1 MALTLDGRQQEIIG
15 RLTRLHPKF
24 IDLSLD
30 RVERLLASLDHPE
43 TALPPVAH
51 VAGTNGKGS
60 LIAFLRA
67 VLEAAGYRVHAY
79 TSPHLIRF
87 NERICLAG
95 ETIADDAL
103 VTLLGEVEKANA
115 EEPITFF
122 EVTTCAA
129 FLAFSRDPADVLL
142 LETGLGGRLD
152 ATNVIH
158 RPVLAAITPV
168 SIDHQSFLGDALS
181 DIAREK
187 TGILRRGVPAVVGA
201 QEPAAATVI
210 AEVADGVGAPL
221 YRRDRDWAVHARADG
236 FAYSGESWTLE
247 LPRPALL
254 GEHQIDNA
262 GHAVACLERLEGFR
276 IAERHIVEGLRA
288 VTWSGRLQRL
298 DRGALADL
306 LPADWELWLDGGHN
320 PAAGEA
326 VGRVARAWRE
336 ADGRP
341 LDLVFGMLS
350 TRDPHAFLRPLAAET
365 RRLRAVAIPGEQAA
379 LPAEEVAGAASDL
392 GIDARPARDMREAL
406 ASIVRA
412 GDTPARVLVC
422 GSLYLAGAALAAN
435 ADTVAA
441 SPYT

>member
-1 MALTLDGRQQEIIG
+1 M
-15 RLTRLHPKF
+15 
-24 IDLSLD
+24 
-30 RVERLLASLDHPE
+30 V
-43 TALPPVAH
+43 H

-67 VLEAAGYRVHAY
+67 VLEAAGFRVHAY
-79 TSPHLIRF
+79 TSPHLVRF

-95 ETIADDAL
+95 EPIADDAL
-103 VTLLGEVEKANA
+103 VTLLREVEKTNA

-129 FLAFSRDPADVLL
+129 FAAFSRIPADVLL

-152 ATNVIH
+152 ATNVID

-168 SIDHQSFLGDALS
+168 SIDHQSFLGEALS

-187 TGILRRGVPAVVGA
+187 AGILRRGIPAVVGM
-201 QEPAAATVI
+201 QERAAAAVI
-210 AEVADGVGAPL
+210 AEVADDVGAPL
-221 YRRDRDWAVHARADG
+221 YRRDGDWTVHTHEGG
-236 FAYSGESWTLE
+236 FAYNGERWTLE

-262 GHAVACLERLEGFR
+262 GQAVACLERLNDFR
-276 IAERHIVEGLRA
+276 IAERHIVEGLAA
-288 VTWSGRLQRL
+288 VAWSGRLQRL

-320 PAAGEA
+320 AAAAAA
-326 VGRVARAWRE
+326 VGRVAQSWRE

-350 TRDPHAFLRPLAAET
+350 TRDPRAFLRPLAVET

-379 LPAEEVAGAASDL
+379 LSAEDVAGAASDL
-392 GIDARPARDMREAL
+392 GIDARPARDLRDAL
-406 ASIVRA
+406 TSIVGA
-412 GDTPARVLVC
+412 GGGSARVLVC
-422 GSLYLAGAALAAN
+422 GSLYLAGAALAVN
-435 ADTVAA
+435 ADTVAVN
-441 SPYT
+441 PYT